1 MGPGRPTAGGGRAT
15 LLRHGLR
22 FVANVLI
29 VSGLL
34 VIGDVGIT
42 LAWQEPISSIYAG
55 LKQSQLAD
63 TLAHAGDR
71 QRYGSDPRSI
81 ASAARAM
88 RRRATPGDPIGRIT
102 IARIKISFVVVEG
115 TNTASLSRG
124 PGHYRDTSWPGLPG
138 TVAIAGHRTT
148 YLAPFHKLGLVKPGD
163 PIVLEMPYGRF
174 VYRAV
179 LRKIISPHAYRY
191 VTGSVGY
198 DRLAL
203 TACHPLYSARQ
214 RIVVFA
220 RLVALGAPT
229 RLWHRGQV

>member
-1 MGPGRPTAGGGRAT
+1 VAPGGWTPGIGRAP
-15 LLRHGLR
+15 LLRRGLR
-22 FVANVLI
+22 FVSDVLI
-29 VSGLL
+29 VSGVL
-34 VIGDVGIT
+34 VICDVVIT
-42 LAWQEPISSIYAG
+42 LTWQEPISSLYAG
-55 LKQSQLAD
+55 LKQRALTD
-63 TLAHAGDR
+63 ELAHASR
-71 QRYGSDPRSI
+71 QRYASDPRSI
-81 ASAARAM
+81 ALAARAM
-88 RRRATPGDPIGRIT
+88 RRRAKPGDPIGRIK
-102 IARIKISFVVVEG
+102 IARMKISFAVVEG
-115 TNTASLSRG
+115 TDTASLSKG

-179 LRKIISPHAYRY
+179 LRKIVPPKAYRY

-220 RLVALGAPT
+220 RLISRGAPPN
-229 RLWHRGQV
+229 RGGAGSL